1 LQILLVGLSHKTAPI
16 EVRES
21 VSFLNDQLPSALG
34 ALKEKVGE
42 CVILSTCNR
51 AEIYAITVNPA
62 KTALLIRDFVAEFH
76 GLDRE
81 IVSPHFYEYDGADA
95 VHHLF
100 RVAGGL
106 DSMIVGESQILGQV
120 RDALS
125 SASDGQTVQVS
136 TLGLFHSAIQT
147 GRRVREET
155 AIGRNPLSISY
166 AGVKLA
172 QRTLGKLESSRVLL
186 IGAGEAGRLVASAL
200 RTAGVA
206 DVMVANRTEERAQ
219 ELAEYLGG
227 RTVPFSE
234 IENSLSQADI
244 VISATDSPSF
254 VITQDMVGR
263 AFADSREAPMFLF
276 DLAVPRDIDPDVAI
290 MRGVN
295 LFNIDDLSAIAE
307 ENLEERKRAAVEA
320 EKVVDDESAKFMKWW
335 DTLDVL
341 PTIRALRKQAEDIRQ
356 KEVTRAIGKLEGLSE
371 KQMGAVNA
379 LTRSIVNRL
388 LHDPTSSLKQGA
400 DNARLIAARD
410 LFKLWKSEEDP
421 FRF

>member
-1 LQILLVGLSHKTAPI
+1 MQILLVGLSHKTAPL

-21 VSFLNDQLPSALG
+21 VSFLNDQLPSALS
-34 ALKEKVGE
+34 ALKDKVGE

-51 AEIYAITVNPA
+51 TEIYAITDSPSR
-62 KTALLIRDFVAEFH
+62 TAPNVREFVADFH
-76 GLDRE
+76 GLDKKV
-81 IVSPHFYEYDGADA
+81 VSPHFYEYVGPEA
-95 VHHLF
+95 VRHLF
-100 RVAGGL
+100 RVSGGL

-120 RDALS
+120 RDSLS
-125 SASDGQTVQVS
+125 SASDGQTVDVS

-155 AIGRNPLSISY
+155 SVGRNPLSISY

-172 QRTLGKLESSRVLL
+172 QRILGKLESSRVLL

-206 DVMVANRTEERAQ
+206 DVMVANRTIERAE
-219 ELAEYLGG
+219 ELADYLSG
-227 RTVPFSE
+227 RTVPFNE
-234 IENSLSQADI
+234 IEDSLGQADI
-244 VISATDSPSF
+244 AIAATDSPSF
-254 VITQDMVGR
+254 IVTQGMVER
-263 AFADSREAPMFLF
+263 AFADGRDAPMFLF
-276 DLAVPRDIDPDVAI
+276 DLAVPRDVDPEVSSID
-290 MRGVN
+290 GVN

-320 EKVVDDESAKFMKWW
+320 EKVVDDELAKFMKWW

-341 PTIRALRKQAEDIRQ
+341 PTIRALRRQAEDIRQ
-356 KEVTRAIGKLEGLSE
+356 KEMTRALAKLEGLSE
-371 KQMGAVNA
+371 IQMGAVDA

-400 DNARLIAARD
+400 DNARLSAARD
-410 LFKLWKSEEDP
+410 LFKLWDP
-421 FRF
+421 E

>member
-1 LQILLVGLSHKTAPI
+1 LQILLVGLSHKTAPL

-21 VSFLNDQLPSALG
+21 VSFLNDQLPVALSG
-34 ALKEKVGE
+34 LKERVGE

-51 AEIYAITVNPA
+51 TEIYAITADPS
-62 KTALLIRDFVAEFH
+62 KTAAKVHAYVTEFH
-76 GLDRE
+76 GLSRDA
-81 IVSPHFYEYDGADA
+81 VSPHFYDYTGADA

-120 RDALS
+120 RDSLS
-125 SASDGQTVQVS
+125 SASEAQSVEVS

-155 AIGRNPLSISY
+155 SVGRNPLSISY

-200 RTAGVA
+200 RTSGVA
-206 DVMVANRTEERAQ
+206 DVMVANRTLERAE
-219 ELAEYLGG
+219 ELAEYLNG
-227 RTVPFSE
+227 RTIPFDE
-234 IENSLSQADI
+234 ITDSLSQADI
-244 VISATDSPSF
+244 AISATDSPSF
-254 VITQDMVGR
+254 IVTQDMVSQ
-263 AFADSREAPMFLF
+263 AFSGNREAPLFLF
-276 DLAVPRDIDPDVAI
+276 DLAVPRDVDPAVSS
-290 MRGVN
+290 MRDVN

-320 EKVVDDESAKFMKWW
+320 EKVVAEEVAKFMTWW

-341 PTIRALRKQAEDIRQ
+341 PTIRALRKQAEHIRQ
-356 KEVTRAIGKLEGLSE
+356 KEMSRAVSKLEGLSE
-371 KQMGAVNA
+371 DQMSAVDA
-379 LTRSIVNRL
+379 LTKSIVNRL
-388 LHDPTSSLKQGA
+388 LHDPTSALKRGV
-400 DNARLIAARD
+400 DKSHLLAARD
-410 LFKLWKSEEDP
+410 LFKLWDSE
-421 FRF
+421 

>member
-1 LQILLVGLSHKTAPI
+1 LQILLVGLSHKTAPL

-51 AEIYAITVNPA
+51 AEIYAITDNTI
-62 KTALLIRDFVAEFH
+62 KTAPLIRDFVADFH
-76 GLDRE
+76 GLNKE

-95 VHHLF
+95 VQHLF

-155 AIGRNPLSISY
+155 AVGRNPLSISY

-219 ELAEYLGG
+219 ELAEFLGG

-244 VISATDSPSF
+244 AISATDSPSF
-254 VITQDMVGR
+254 VITEDMVGR
-263 AFADSREAPMFLF
+263 AFADGRESPMFLF
-276 DLAVPRDIDPDVAI
+276 DLAVPRDIDPDVAT

-320 EKVVDDESAKFMKWW
+320 EKVVDDELAKFMKWW
-335 DTLDVL
+335 DTLDVM

-356 KEVTRAIGKLEGLSE
+356 KEMTRATVKLEGLS
-371 KQMGAVNA
+371 
-379 LTRSIVNRL
+379 
-388 LHDPTSSLKQGA
+388 
-400 DNARLIAARD
+400 
-410 LFKLWKSEEDP
+410 
-421 FRF
+421 